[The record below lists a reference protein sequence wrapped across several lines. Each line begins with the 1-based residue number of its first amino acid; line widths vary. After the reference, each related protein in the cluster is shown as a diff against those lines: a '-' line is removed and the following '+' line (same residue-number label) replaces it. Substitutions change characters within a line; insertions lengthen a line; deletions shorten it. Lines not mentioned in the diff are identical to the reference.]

1 MSLDKNIQKIA
12 LIFFF
17 VIGFVHILAHL
28 MLLNEY
34 MPEIAVAAK
43 KILEIPFILTALIY
57 GFISFK
63 LSLVTTEKKHTITNI
78 VFAVLII
85 LIFGI
90 LIYLNLFIPDRI

>member
-1 MSLDKNIQKIA
+1 MQIDKSIQKIA

-17 VIGFVHILAHL
+17 ILGSLHILAHL
-28 MLLNEY
+28 MLINEY
-34 MPEIAVAAK
+34 MTDIAYPAK
-43 KILEIPFILTALIY
+43 KILEIPFILTALTY

-63 LSLVTTEKKHTITNI
+63 ISLVTTEKTHNITNI

-85 LIFGI
+85 AVFGI